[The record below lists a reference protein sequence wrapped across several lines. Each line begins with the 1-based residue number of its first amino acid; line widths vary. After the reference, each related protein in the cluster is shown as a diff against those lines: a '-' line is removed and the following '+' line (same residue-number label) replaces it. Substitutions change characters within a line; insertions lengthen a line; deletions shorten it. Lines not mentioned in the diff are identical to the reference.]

1 MTAPKKLAI
10 SYNSV
15 NSEEKAM
22 SERQRKHTTQAF
34 RFWHQVLVASDEA
47 PETRGQYGALITR
60 LKHFEKQTRET
71 FDFVVNRKADPVY
84 LLHVLIQ
91 LCDEER
97 IINRVGF
104 PQVRTQEKSGS
115 LANLRDFHFVTESE
129 FRDMEAA
136 LATFEKAGHPVDQ
149 LLLGFLRHG
158 FESLPEP
165 PVVPGVSL
173 EKAILHT
180 EFTFPTSDPVPSKG
194 RPGEH
199 YFNTAMVLLA
209 RHLKRPKPHGVWYT
223 SIAQLLNAFY
233 PVTYGPMPLSNP
245 RVRQRIVS
253 VEDRVQDYCEA
264 FERCFEA
271 SKRLLQHYPIPFN
284 PWTA

>member
-1 MTAPKKLAI
+1 
-10 SYNSV
+10 
-15 NSEEKAM
+15 M
-22 SERQRKHTTQAF
+22 SERWRKQTTQAF

-47 PETRGQYGALITR
+47 PETRRQYSALITHLQR
-60 LKHFEKQTRET
+60 FEKQTRET
-71 FDFVVNRKADPVY
+71 FRFVVNRGADPVY

-97 IINRVGF
+97 VSQRVGF

-115 LANLRDFHFVTESE
+115 LSSPRDFHFVTESE
-129 FRDMEAA
+129 FKDMEAA
-136 LATFEKAGHPVDQ
+136 LSKFEKAGHPVDQ
-149 LLLGFLRHG
+149 LLLGFLRQG

-180 EFTFPTSDPVPSKG
+180 EFAFPKVDPVPSKG

-209 RHLKRPKPHGVWYT
+209 RHLERPKPHGVWYT
-223 SIAQLLNAFY
+223 SISQLLNAFC
-233 PVTYGPMPLSNP
+233 PVTYGSSPLSNAT
-245 RVRQRIVS
+245 VRQRILS
-253 VEDRVQDYCEA
+253 VEDRVQEYCKA

-271 SKRLLQHYPIPFN
+271 TKRLLHHYPIPFN

>member
-1 MTAPKKLAI
+1 
-10 SYNSV
+10 
-15 NSEEKAM
+15 M
-22 SERQRKHTTQAF
+22 SERWRKQTAQAF
-34 RFWHQVLVASDEA
+34 RFWHQLLVASDEA
-47 PETRGQYGALITR
+47 PETRGQSSALIAHLIKR
-60 LKHFEKQTRET
+60 FENQTRDT
-71 FDFVVNRKADPVY
+71 FRFMVERGADPVY

-97 IINRVGF
+97 VTKRGGL

-115 LANLRDFHFVTESE
+115 LSNLRDFHFVTESE
-129 FRDMEAA
+129 FRDLEAA
-136 LATFEKAGHPVDQ
+136 LSTFEKAGHPVDRI
-149 LLLGFLRHG
+149 LLGLLRQG

-180 EFTFPTSDPVPSKG
+180 EFTFPTTDPAPSKG

-209 RHLKRPKPHGVWYT
+209 RHLERPKPHGAWHT
-223 SIAQLLNAFY
+223 SIALLLNAFC
-233 PVTYGPMPLSNP
+233 PATYEASPLSNAT
-245 RVRQRIVS
+245 VRQRILS
-253 VEDRVQDYCEA
+253 VRDRVQDYCVA
-264 FERCFEA
+264 FERCYDA
-271 SKRLLQHYPIPFN
+271 WKRVLHHSPIPSN

>member
-1 MTAPKKLAI
+1 
-10 SYNSV
+10 
-15 NSEEKAM
+15 M
-22 SERQRKHTTQAF
+22 SERWRKQTTQAF

-47 PETRGQYGALITR
+47 PEARGQYSALITH
-60 LKHFEKQTRET
+60 LQFFEKQTRET
-71 FDFVVNRKADPVY
+71 FRFTVKRGADPVY

-97 IINRVGF
+97 VSQRVGF
-104 PQVRTQEKSGS
+104 PPVRTQEKTGS
-115 LANLRDFHFVTESE
+115 LANLRDFNFVTESE
-129 FRDMEAA
+129 FKDMEAA
-136 LATFEKAGHPVDQ
+136 LSKFEKAGHPVDQ
-149 LLLGFLRHG
+149 LLLGFLRQG

-180 EFTFPTSDPVPSKG
+180 EFTFQKVDPVTSKG

-209 RHLKRPKPHGVWYT
+209 RHLKRPKPHGAWYT
-223 SIAQLLNAFY
+223 SISQFLNAFC
-233 PVTYGPMPLSNP
+233 PVTYGPLPLSNAT
-245 RVRQRIVS
+245 VRQRILS
-253 VEDRVQDYCEA
+253 VEDRVQEYCEA

-271 SKRLLQHYPIPFN
+271 TKRLLHHYPTPFN